1 MNRTD
6 DDGIRGDG
14 LIGLGVVK
22 EEESRTSS
30 FALDIWVI
38 GDGIHRTV

>member
-1 MNRTD
+1 MNRID

-22 EEESRTSS
+22 EEESRIFS
-30 FALDIWVI
+30 FVFDIWVI
-38 GDGIHRTV
+38 GDGIYRIV